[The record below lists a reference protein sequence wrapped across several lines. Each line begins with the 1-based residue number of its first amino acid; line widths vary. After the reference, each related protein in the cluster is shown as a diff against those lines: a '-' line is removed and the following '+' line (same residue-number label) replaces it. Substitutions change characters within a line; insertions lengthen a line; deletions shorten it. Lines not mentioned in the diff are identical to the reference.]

1 MQGQGNL
8 GGDVDE
14 SLAQQKAHGP
24 GGVTEEPSQLLSQAL
39 PAVLLTE
46 AEDPLLNLFSTRGA
60 LEKHREGL
68 RFTTGRHLQ
77 GNLRVGAVR
86 FYLTGK
92 GSFLP
97 RPSKPGYV
105 SRVDL
110 LRIFQKRLRG
120 DVP

>member
-1 MQGQGNL
+1 MTPPGEKYCSKTLPQVLLQLLVQGQGNL

-60 LEKHREGL
+60 LESTERACVL
-68 RFTTGRHLQ
+68 RQ
-77 GNLRVGAVR
+77 AVTCR
-86 FYLTGK
+86 AT
-92 GSFLP
+92 
-97 RPSKPGYV
+97 
-105 SRVDL
+105 
-110 LRIFQKRLRG
+110 
-120 DVP
+120 